1 MTHTWNVSRA
11 DELTLIRIAEL
22 IALKIRPGDTIALRG
37 ELGTGKST
45 FARALLRAL
54 AGDPFTEIPSP
65 TFAIV
70 QTYETPRLAVAHADL
85 YRLSDPSEAFEL
97 GLDDLLSSGALVIE
111 WSERA
116 PQLGGTDRLEITI
129 SEEDSPNLRTLAM
142 SGQASWQ
149 QRLARLEQIANFLT
163 RAGVWPM
170 AQIEYLQ
177 GDASTRAYA
186 RLLLNGGGRI
196 LMDAPRQP
204 DGPPI
209 RDGLPY
215 SRIAHLADNVRPFV
229 AIANTLRAAGLST
242 PQIFEADLDRGLLI
256 IEDFGDRVFGREV
269 ANGAPLLSLWRK
281 ATDTLIVLRD
291 VDVPPS
297 ISLEDGS
304 QVTIPRLDAGVL
316 AIETELLIDWYW
328 PALKS
333 APISS
338 EARIAFT
345 KAWSAIFERVLKD
358 AAGWLL
364 RDFHS
369 PNLLL
374 LPERAGAA
382 EIGIIDFQD
391 ALHGS
396 AAYDLV
402 SLLQDARLDV
412 PANIERE
419 LFDYYCGRVAATSP
433 DFDRESFA
441 FSYAALGAQRNTK
454 ILGIFARL
462 AKRDG
467 KTAYLAHIPRI
478 WHYLERDLA
487 HPELRQLKAWY
498 ELHFPPELRARKL
511 NV

>member
-1 MTHTWNVSRA
+1 
-11 DELTLIRIAEL
+11 
-22 IALKIRPGDTIALRG
+22 
-37 ELGTGKST
+37 
-45 FARALLRAL
+45 
-54 AGDPFTEIPSP
+54 
-65 TFAIV
+65 
-70 QTYETPRLAVAHADL
+70 
-85 YRLSDPSEAFEL
+85 
-97 GLDDLLSSGALVIE
+97 
-111 WSERA
+111 
-116 PQLGGTDRLEITI
+116 
-129 SEEDSPNLRTLAM
+129 M
-142 SGQASWQ
+142 SGEASWQ

-170 AQIEYLQ
+170 AQIHYVQ
-177 GDASTRAYA
+177 GDASARAYS
-186 RLLLNGGGRI
+186 RLLPNAERRI

-215 SRIAHLADNVRPFV
+215 SRIAHLAEDVRPFV

-256 IEDFGDRVFGREV
+256 IEDFGDQVLGREV

-281 ATDTLIVLRD
+281 ATDTLIALRD
-291 VDVPPS
+291 LQVPPS

-316 AIETELLIDWYW
+316 AIEAELLIDWYW

-487 HPELRQLKAWY
+487 HPELHELKAWY